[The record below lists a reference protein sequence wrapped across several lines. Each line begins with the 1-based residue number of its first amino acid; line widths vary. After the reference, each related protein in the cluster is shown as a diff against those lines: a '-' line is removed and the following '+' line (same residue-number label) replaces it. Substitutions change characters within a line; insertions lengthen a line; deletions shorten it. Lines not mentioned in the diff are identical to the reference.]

1 MADALQFQDPIE
13 FGVFQVDFR
22 AGELR
27 KRGVRIKLQEKP
39 LQVLAMLLSQPG
51 RVVTRE
57 ELRRCIWPGESF
69 GDFEHSINIA
79 ITKLR
84 QALGDTAI
92 NPRFIETLPRH
103 GYRFIVPTGN
113 SINKSSKKMLAV
125 LPFSNLSQD
134 KEQDYF
140 SDGLTEEMITE
151 LGRLNPEHLGVIART
166 TAMHVRDSGKSVE
179 EIGRELRVQY
189 ILEGSVRRTANRV
202 RITAQLIQVRDQVS
216 LWAATYDRQLAD
228 ILDIQ
233 QDVAQHIA
241 QSLAM
246 ELLPSVYKV
255 GSRAGSRITDAHE
268 LYLKGLYYWSLERRR
283 ASAHRSSSC
292 KR

>member
-51 RVVTRE
+51 KVVTRE

-92 NPRFIETLPRH
+92 NPRFIETLPRP
-103 GYRFIVPTGN
+103 R
-113 SINKSSKKMLAV
+113 SSPQAGQAPARLALFPV
-125 LPFSNLSQD
+125 LDLSR
-134 KEQDYF
+134 
-140 SDGLTEEMITE
+140 TE
-151 LGRLNPEHLGVIART
+151 G
-166 TAMHVRDSGKSVE
+166 
-179 EIGRELRVQY
+179 
-189 ILEGSVRRTANRV
+189 
-202 RITAQLIQVRDQVS
+202 
-216 LWAATYDRQLAD
+216 
-228 ILDIQ
+228 
-233 QDVAQHIA
+233 
-241 QSLAM
+241 
-246 ELLPSVYKV
+246 
-255 GSRAGSRITDAHE
+255 
-268 LYLKGLYYWSLERRR
+268 RRR
-283 ASAHRSSSC
+283 SV
-292 KR
+292 